1 MTISLKNWCHG
12 LDSFQDD
19 TNGITWNRYAHVPDD
34 VLESWHP
41 WEKAT
46 FIDYFNLREK
56 RKQEAE
62 EYFKNVLM
70 NKSKGDLSKVE
81 YPERSPNV

>member
-1 MTISLKNWCHG
+1 MIGFVL
-12 LDSFQDD
+12 FQ
-19 TNGITWNRYAHVPDD
+19 
-34 VLESWHP
+34 
-41 WEKAT
+41 AT